1 MSPVSEWAL
10 RIFDSGLRRKEAA
23 ALLAGVESL
32 VLMLTQIAD
41 GSAWLA
47 HLRLCL
53 VARQV
58 EPPPFDDCSDA
69 SHGITTGLSPI
80 EAAENDKHL

>member
-1 MSPVSEWAL
+1 MSPVSERAL
-10 RIFDSGLRRKEAA
+10 RILNSGLRRQEAA
-23 ALLAGVESL
+23 ALLAGVKPLIL
-32 VLMLTQIAD
+32 VLAQRTDSCARF
-41 GSAWLA
+41 A

-53 VARQV
+53 IARQV
-58 EPPPFDDCSDA
+58 VPPPFEDYSDA